1 MDTIILAGGRGTRLK
16 SVIPDLPKSLAPLN
30 GVPFLDI
37 LLGRINLCPRIQ
49 RVILAIGYRGEM
61 IVNRYKRD
69 STYNFIIRFSKEI
82 QLLGTGGAVKKAL
95 SQTKSDDVIVQNGDT
110 FVEIDYQDLIDT
122 HLRSNS
128 PLTIVLIKV
137 PDTARYG
144 AVKIDRNLNILAF
157 REKSD
162 CGGPGFINAGLYIFQ
177 RNIFDDIAN
186 QKTLSLEKDLLP
198 NMIKPYAHG
207 YIAEGRF
214 IDIGIPETYQYA
226 EQYLKE
232 V

>member
-16 SVIPDLPKSLAPLN
+16 SVISDLPKSLAPVN
-30 GVPFLDI
+30 GIPFLDI
-37 LLGRINLCPRIQ
+37 PLSRLNLCPRIQ
-49 RVILAIGYRGEM
+49 RVILAVGYRGEM
-61 IVNRYKRD
+61 IVNRYKGD
-69 STYNFIIRFSKEI
+69 KNYNFIIKFSIEI

-95 SQTKSDDVIVQNGDT
+95 SQTETDVVIVQNGDT
-110 FVEIDYQDLIDT
+110 FVEIDYQDLIET

-137 PDTARYG
+137 SDTSRYG
-144 AVKIDRNLNILAF
+144 AVEIDCNLKILGF

-162 CGGPGFINAGLYIFQ
+162 CGGAGYINAGLYIFQ
-177 RNIFDDIAN
+177 RKMFDNVPDNKA
-186 QKTLSLEKDLLP
+186 LSLEKDLLP
-198 NMIKPYAHG
+198 NMIKPYAYG
-207 YIAEGRF
+207 YITEGKF

-226 EQYLKE
+226 EEYLKE

>member
-16 SVIPDLPKSLAPLN
+16 SVISDLPKSLAPVN
-30 GVPFLDI
+30 GIPFLDI
-37 LLGRINLCPRIQ
+37 LLTHLNLCPRIQ
-49 RVILAIGYRGEM
+49 KVILAVGYRGEI
-61 IVNRYKRD
+61 IVNRYKKDTRYD
-69 STYNFIIRFSKEI
+69 FMIRFSEEI

-95 SQTKSDDVIVQNGDT
+95 SQAETDVVIVQNGDT
-110 FVEIDYQDLIDT
+110 FVEIDYQDLIET

-137 PDTARYG
+137 SDTSRYG
-144 AVKIDRNLNILAF
+144 AVEIDCNLKILAF

-162 CGGPGFINAGLYIFQ
+162 CGGPGYINAGLYIF
-177 RNIFDDIAN
+177 RRKMFDNVPDH
-186 QKTLSLEKDLLP
+186 KTLSLEKDLLP
-198 NMIKPYAHG
+198 NMIKPCAYG
-207 YIAEGRF
+207 YITGGRF